1 MSELRLESLPRAI
14 EYRMTRW
21 HDIDLWLLG
30 LLVGLSLFGWLM
42 VTSASIDTL
51 TQNSG
56 NGLSMMRR
64 HGFFLGLG
72 VVAWVCVMLVSVQL
86 WYRFSALL
94 LLLATLG
101 LFAVWAPGIG
111 VTVNG
116 ATRWLEFQV
125 FRVQPS
131 EVVKLALV
139 VYLAAYLQR
148 RQDEVRS
155 SWKGFMKPILMTS
168 GFAVVLLAQPDFG
181 ALVIIMM
188 TMMVMMFL
196 GGVRLGQFVL
206 ALTTVTVLASV
217 LALTQAYR
225 VQRLLT
231 FMDPWSSENV
241 FNSGYQLTQALIA
254 FGRGEWFGVG
264 LGNSLQKLFYLPEAH
279 TDFITAVIAEEFGLL
294 GLTLMLLAYAV
305 LIGRILWVGWHAEHR
320 GELFAG
326 YVCYGIAMIF
336 SLQVFINVGVN
347 AGLLPTKGLTLP
359 LISYGGSSLVVNIVM
374 VALVTRIALA
384 LRTGEFDVQNREM
397 TS

>member
-1 MSELRLESLPRAI
+1 MSELRLNQLPRAI
-14 EYRMTRW
+14 EHRMTRW
-21 HDIDLWLLG
+21 HDIDVWLLG

-56 NGLSMMRR
+56 NGLGMMRR
-64 HGFFLGLG
+64 HGLFLGMG
-72 VVAWVCVMLVSVQL
+72 VAAWVVVMLFPVQL

-94 LLLATLG
+94 LLIATLG
-101 LFAVWAPGIG
+101 LLAVWLPGIG

-116 ATRWLEFQV
+116 ATRWLEFRL

-131 EVVKLALV
+131 EVLKLALV

-155 SWKGFMKPILMTS
+155 SWLGFIKPILMTG
-168 GFAVVLLAQPDFG
+168 GFALLLLAQPDFG
-181 ALVIIMM
+181 AVVIILM
-188 TMMVMMFL
+188 TLMVMMFL
-196 GGVRLGQFVL
+196 GGVRLGQFAI
-206 ALTTVTVLASV
+206 ALTLVTALATL
-217 LALTQAYR
+217 LAFTQAYR

-231 FMDPWSSENV
+231 FMDPWSSDNV

-279 TDFITAVIAEEFGLL
+279 TDFITAVIAEEFGLF
-294 GLTLMLLAYAV
+294 GLTLMLLAYAL
-305 LIGRILWVGWHAEHR
+305 LIGRILWVGWHAEQR
-320 GELFAG
+320 GVLFAG
-326 YVCYGIAMIF
+326 YICYGIAMIF

-359 LISYGGSSLVVNIVM
+359 LISYGGSSLVINIVM

-384 LRTGEFDVQNREM
+384 IRTGEFASNHHKEVL
-397 TS
+397 

>member
-1 MSELRLESLPRAI
+1 MSLLRLNHLPQVVGHRLV
-14 EYRMTRW
+14 RW
-21 HDIDLWLLG
+21 QGVDVWLLS

-42 VTSASIDTL
+42 VTSASIDAQ
-51 TQNSG
+51 TQNMG
-56 NGLSMMRR
+56 NGLGMMRR
-64 HGFFLGLG
+64 HGVFLSVG
-72 VVAWVCVMLVSVQL
+72 VVVWALVMLVPVQL
-86 WYRFSALL
+86 WYRLSALSL
-94 LLLATLG
+94 LVATLG
-101 LFAVWAPGIG
+101 LLAVWVPGLG

-131 EVVKLALV
+131 EALKLALV

-155 SWKGFMKPILMTS
+155 TWMGFIKPILITG
-168 GFAVVLLAQPDFG
+168 GFTVLLLAQPDFG
-181 ALVIIMM
+181 AVVIILM
-188 TMMVMMFL
+188 TLMGMMFL
-196 GGVRLGQFVL
+196 GGVRLGQFVIAMAVVSGTAALL
-206 ALTTVTVLASV
+206 AV
-217 LALTQAYR
+217 TQAYR

-305 LIGRILWVGWHAEHR
+305 LIGRMLWVGWQAEQC
-320 GELFAG
+320 GGLFAG
-326 YVCYGIAMIF
+326 YTCYGIAIVF

-359 LISYGGSSLVVNIVM
+359 LISYGGSSLLINIVM

-384 LRTGEFDVQNREM
+384 VRAGEFNARGVSQ
-397 TS
+397 